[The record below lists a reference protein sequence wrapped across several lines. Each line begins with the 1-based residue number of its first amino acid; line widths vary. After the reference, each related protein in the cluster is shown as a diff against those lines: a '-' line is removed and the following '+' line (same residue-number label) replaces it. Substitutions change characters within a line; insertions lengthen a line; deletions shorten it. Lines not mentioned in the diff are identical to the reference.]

1 MNKLAKRATAIGLS
15 AALCLGITGAAFAK
29 AGRNQQ
35 PRATAQVEKLAA
47 AQPAGQEAIKDETV
61 YVLAGAD
68 GSVQKLIV
76 SDWIQNTLSSA
87 TLTDRTE
94 LTDIKPVKG
103 DESCTLNG
111 DSMAVWDAKGG
122 DIYYQ
127 GSIEKELPVNLT
139 ISYQLDGKTVSPAE
153 LAGQSGRVTIRFD
166 YENRQYQMA
175 DVGGSQE
182 KVYVPFAMLTGVLLD
197 NGIFRNVEVTNGRL
211 INDGDRTIVVGLALP
226 GLQESLALDRD
237 LLDIPDCVEITADV
251 TGFSLGM
258 TATIATNALFSD
270 LELGQL
276 EDAEDLTG
284 SLHQLTEAMDQLMD
298 GSSALYDGLC
308 TLLDKSGEL
317 AAGVEQL
324 AQGTQSIQTGAGSLN
339 SGAAQLKSG
348 LAELSGGLSALSA
361 SSAGLNGGAQQVFES
376 LLATATTQ
384 LQTAG
389 ISVPALTIDNYTQVL
404 DGVIASL
411 GAAAEGESGQTFQAL
426 RASLDSYNTFY
437 QGLRTYT
444 GGVDTAASGAAA
456 LTAGADALASGT
468 AQLKAGTDSLCS
480 GALTLQGSMPAL
492 VSSVS
497 ELRDGS
503 MALSDGLRQFN
514 EEGVQKL
521 TDLLGDDLEGLA
533 DRLQITIDISRS
545 YRSFAGIADN
555 MDGQVKF
562 IYRTAEIK

>member
-1 MNKLAKRATAIGLS
+1 MSGHHRGCLRQGRS
-15 AALCLGITGAAFAK
+15 EPAAPGH
-29 AGRNQQ
+29 Q
-35 PRATAQVEKLAA
+35 LAA
-47 AQPAGQEAIKDETV
+47 AQPAGQEANKNETV

-94 LTDIKPVKG
+94 LTDIEPVKG
-103 DESCTLNG
+103 DESYTLNG

-139 ISYQLDGKTVSPAE
+139 VSYQLDGNAVSPAE

-166 YENRQYQMA
+166 YENQQYQMV

-197 NGIFRNVEVTNGRL
+197 NDIFRNVEVTNGRL

-226 GLQESLALDRD
+226 GLQENLALDRD
-237 LLDIPDCVEITADV
+237 LLDIPDYVEITADV

-270 LELGQL
+270 LELDQL

-284 SLHQLTEAMDQLMD
+284 SLHQLTEAMDQLLD
-298 GSSALYDGLC
+298 GSAALYDGLC

-324 AQGTQSIQTGAGSLN
+324 AQGAKSIQTGADSLD

-376 LLATATTQ
+376 LLSTATTQ

-389 ISVPALTIDNYTQVL
+389 ISVPTLTIDNYTQVL

-411 GAAAEGESGQTFQAL
+411 GAAAEGESGQTIQAL

-456 LTAGADALASGT
+456 LTAGADALSSGT

-492 VSSVS
+492 VSGVA

-514 EEGVQKL
+514 AEGVQKL
-521 TDLLGDDLEGLA
+521 TALLGDDLEGLA
-533 DRLQITIDISRS
+533 DRLQATIDISRS
-545 YRSFAGIADN
+545 YRSFAGIADD
-555 MDGQVKF
+555 MDGQVKL